1 MDIYNQKFFYKT
13 SLKIFVL
20 SLIFLCI
27 IVSSLSS
34 VPAAAA
40 PYGEKNVTTIHDRL
54 YESDL
59 VIYGKIVQKLAY
71 KKGQKWGRT
80 EIQVF
85 EGVKGDDWKN
95 GDFFYIN
102 SILKEKDKSVGVFYI
117 FKQYK
122 GGGAF
127 FQFNAF
133 YPDKDKTMY
142 EYTKQINEFLSKNDN
157 SGRIRFLFSEVNS
170 KNKLI
175 AWDSFAQLGQASYHD
190 LKKSA
195 DDINNQSLRWLIAS
209 PDVKDNRKSFYAFLF
224 GLKSDPEDMELVKR
238 IITNKKNQDS
248 EILYGAMMAYGLLF
262 NDHASFFENLARG
275 QNSQTMKLAVLEA
288 ILNMM
293 KYERPANPNNLLK
306 PYYYL
311 LSNGDKKVTLSALR
325 IAQELKLS
333 GPIKYVDGIYTGRFR
348 NDAQVKIAV
357 ITYLKLLR
365 KAPGAMKL
373 LYRFKDMEQDP
384 KVKKFF
390 MM

>member
-1 MDIYNQKFFYKT
+1 MMRFNCPFFKND
-13 SLKIFVL
+13 FVKVVL
-20 SLIFLCI
+20 VFLFLIMSVSFLNPQ
-27 IVSSLSS
+27 SAS
-34 VPAAAA
+34 AA
-40 PYGEKNVTTIHDRL
+40 PYGEKDVITIYDRL

-59 VIYGKIVQKLAY
+59 VIYGKIVQKLVY

-85 EGVKGDDWKN
+85 EGVKGDDWKKD
-95 GDFFYIN
+95 DFFYIN
-102 SILKEKDKSVGVFYI
+102 SILKEKDKSVGVFYL

-133 YPDKDKTMY
+133 YPDKNRTMY
-142 EYTKQINEFLSKNDN
+142 EYTKQINEYLSNKDN

-175 AWDSFAQLGQASYHD
+175 AWDSFAQLGQASYRD

-195 DDINNQSLRWLIAS
+195 DDINSQSLRWLISS

-262 NDHASFFENLARG
+262 NDHPSFFYNLARG

-288 ILNMM
+288 VLNLM
-293 KYERPANPNNLLK
+293 KYERPANPNDLLK
-306 PYYYL
+306 SFYYL
-311 LSNGDKKVTLSALR
+311 LNNGDKKVTLSALR
-325 IAQELKLS
+325 IASELKLS
-333 GPIKYVDGIYTGRFR
+333 GPVKLMDGIYTGRFR

-373 LYRFKDMEQDP
+373 LYRFKEMEQDP

-390 MM
+390 ML